1 MKKGLTICAA
11 YNLYIEQK
19 SPLEP
24 ETIINMIYGE
34 LKSKERSTI
43 QSNIER
49 Q

>member
-19 SPLEP
+19 SPYRTGA

-34 LKSKERSTI
+34 LKSKEKKHNSI
-43 QSNIER
+43 KY
-49 Q
+49 

>member
-1 MKKGLTICAA
+1 VQA

-19 SPLEP
+19 SPYQLDA

-43 QSNIER
+43 QSNIEPTSG
-49 Q
+49 